1 MTEVRAGHV
10 RPADGGPRVLRLA
23 HRGDH
28 RIHPENSLAA
38 MVAAMGVPDCDGLE
52 FDVRASLDGAPV
64 LLHDPS
70 LARVQGIDALV
81 TELTAAQLASH
92 GVPTLA
98 EVLARVPRRAF
109 LDVEL
114 KVDLDRSVVEVLA
127 AGRGADLQRAV
138 ISSFEVAAIER
149 IRSLAP
155 AWPCWLNTQHLRPGD
170 VRIARELGCV
180 GLSVDWHAIDA
191 AGLAR
196 ARAAELE
203 VAAWTVT
210 DPRVSRRLES
220 KGIRAMCLEGRA
232 FAH

>member
-1 MTEVRAGHV
+1 MTKPRAGQAWSAGQ
-10 RPADGGPRVLRLA
+10 RPMVLRLA

-28 RIHPENSLAA
+28 RRHPENSLAA
-38 MVAAMGVPDCDGLE
+38 MLAAMAVADCDGLE
-52 FDVRASLDGAPV
+52 FDVRASLDGIPV
-64 LLHDPS
+64 LLHDES
-70 LARVQGIDALV
+70 LARVQGVDALV
-81 TELTAAQLASH
+81 SELTRAELAVH

-98 EVLARVPRRAF
+98 DVLARVPRRAF

-114 KVDLDRSVVEVLA
+114 KADLGRAVVEVLA

-149 IRSLAP
+149 IRGLAP
-155 AWPCWLNTQHLRPGD
+155 GWPCWLNTEHLRSGD

-180 GLSVDWHAIDA
+180 GIAVDWHAIDA

-196 ARAAELE
+196 ARAAGLE

-210 DPRVSRRLES
+210 DLRVSRRLES
-220 KGIRAMCLEGRA
+220 SGIAAMCMEGRA
-232 FAH
+232 FAQ

>member
-1 MTEVRAGHV
+1 MTEVRAGQAW
-10 RPADGGPRVLRLA
+10 PAGGRARVLRLA

-28 RIHPENSLAA
+28 RVHPENSLAA
-38 MVAAMGVPDCDGLE
+38 MLAAMDVPDCDGLE
-52 FDVRASLDGAPV
+52 FDVRASLDGIPV

-70 LARVQGIDALV
+70 LARVQGVDAPV
-81 TELTAAQLASH
+81 TELTAAQLAVH
-92 GVPTLA
+92 GVPRLA

-114 KVDLDRSVVEVLA
+114 KVDLGRSVVEVLA

-138 ISSFEVAAIER
+138 ISSFEVPAIER

-155 AWPCWLNTQHLRPGD
+155 AWPCWLNTEHLRPGD

-180 GLSVDWHAIDA
+180 GLSVNWHAIDA
-191 AGLAR
+191 PGLAR
-196 ARAAELE
+196 ARAADLE
-203 VAAWTVT
+203 VIAWTVT
-210 DPRVSRRLES
+210 DLRVSRRLES
-220 KGIRAMCLEGRA
+220 SGIGAMCMEGRA